1 MNERRGKLAPFA
13 QVVREF
19 RKATGFKQ
27 ERFAY
32 EAGLDRAGYGRLERG
47 ESNVTF
53 LSLRKVL
60 LGLGVTWCDFGTALH
75 EIDVLPRRSSDIKAL
90 GSTRR
95 SADV

>member
-1 MNERRGKLAPFA
+1 MNSRRSKLAPFSH
-13 QVVREF
+13 VVREF

-53 LSLRKVL
+53 LSLRRL
-60 LGLGVTWCDFGTALH
+60 LIGLGVTWRDFGAALH
-75 EIDVLPRRSSDIKAL
+75 EFDALPEIARRAGAPRR
-90 GSTRR
+90 GG
-95 SADV
+95 ADV